1 MRHHH
6 CTYCN
11 SCLWK
16 ITPTLVKKKKKKL
29 LQGGGGGPASSPPPS
44 AIFIPT
50 TTTTGHLRA
59 RPAMSERPPSSSASP
74 PPLPPP
80 QQRGPRTPK
89 CSRCRNHGYV
99 SHLKGH
105 KRFCKWKDCHCD
117 KCRLIAERQRVMA
130 AQVALRRQQAQDEEL
145 GFCSPVKLAAPPS
158 SVKIEDEPHYLF
170 AAEGRPLTPAAD
182 SSAAASSLPAAT
194 GGAGGGGRPLGDLRA
209 EPQLENPYEHLYQ
222 PPCYSAYYANA
233 YNFQPY
239 QVAHGDGGHNASPQ
253 YHVHPCYSAAAYLP
267 QDPGPSF
274 FSLEDGDCSQAAAAP
289 MSSGGDRDSAAF
301 GPAVVEPELDDGSG
315 GSDRLVVDEDEGK

>member
-1 MRHHH
+1 MSS
-6 CTYCN
+6 CN
-11 SCLWK
+11 NKDQSKSTQC
-16 ITPTLVKKKKKKL
+16 
-29 LQGGGGGPASSPPPS
+29 
-44 AIFIPT
+44 
-50 TTTTGHLRA
+50 
-59 RPAMSERPPSSSASP
+59 
-74 PPLPPP
+74 
-80 QQRGPRTPK
+80 RGPRTPK

-194 GGAGGGGRPLGDLRA
+194 GEATV
-209 EPQLENPYEHLYQ
+209 PQLENPYEHLYQ

-239 QVAHGDGGHNASPQ
+239 QVGSACLLQGDVGGCEDVPHDLEAPPRGRANLIRPRRR
-253 YHVHPCYSAAAYLP
+253 SAGKNKRTILA
-267 QDPGPSF
+267 
-274 FSLEDGDCSQAAAAP
+274 
-289 MSSGGDRDSAAF
+289 RVV
-301 GPAVVEPELDDGSG
+301 AVD
-315 GSDRLVVDEDEGK
+315 